1 MTELVARQFAGAL
14 WNVARASLLVV
25 GVAALMLWEVD
36 TLSKTPAG
44 APAPVVLETPPRLDA
59 VQPARVAADAAA
71 VARPAA
77 GVPAGQAGEHA
88 LVAGYLARKY
98 RVAADATGEIV
109 RATYR
114 IGKELGV
121 DPHLI
126 LAVMAIESRMNPFA
140 ASTMGAQGLMQV
152 IPKYHM
158 DKFARLGGAEAVLN
172 PVANIHVG
180 TQILRDY
187 LRRFGDVEAGLRAY
201 SGATGDDFGYAAKV
215 LSERDRLKEAA
226 GQTKVARPSR
236 AATPAEARQAP
247 AEAAAED
254 DGDA

>member
-1 MTELVARQFAGAL
+1 MTQLVVRQFAGAV
-14 WNVARASLLVV
+14 WNAAKVALMAV
-25 GVAALMLWEVD
+25 GVTALLLWEVD
-36 TLSKTPAG
+36 TLGK
-44 APAPVVLETPPRLDA
+44 APEAPDATVVLEPEPRLDA
-59 VQPARVAADAAA
+59 VRPARVAADTVS
-71 VARPAA
+71 VAKPGASA
-77 GVPAGQAGEHA
+77 QVGEHA
-88 LVAGYLARKY
+88 QVATYLARKY
-98 RVAADATGEIV
+98 RVAADATAEIV
-109 RATYR
+109 RSTYR

-187 LRRFGDVEAGLRAY
+187 MRRFGDLEAGLRAY

-215 LSERDRLKEAA
+215 IAERDRLKEVA
-226 GQTKVARPSR
+226 GQVRTARPAR
-236 AATPAEARQAP
+236 GAAPPETRRPAAAP
-247 AEAAAED
+247 ADEAD
-254 DGDA
+254 DDA